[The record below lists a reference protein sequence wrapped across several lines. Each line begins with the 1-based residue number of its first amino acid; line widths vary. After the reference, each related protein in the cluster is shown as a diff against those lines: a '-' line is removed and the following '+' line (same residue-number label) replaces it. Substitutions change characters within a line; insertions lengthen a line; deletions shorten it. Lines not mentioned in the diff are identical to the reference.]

1 MVYGPNGF
9 YREFNGNNSD
19 PHIEVQC
26 NYEMKNDSPSGNIE
40 LMINNKS
47 GRSIKVHITDQSYKQ
62 KNLQRSIQN
71 GRKENI
77 IYNLKDT
84 RGWYDFTVTVESIT
98 SFMKRYAGRVE
109 NGKERI
115 TDPVMGNTAT

>member
-1 MVYGPNGF
+1 
-9 YREFNGNNSD
+9 
-19 PHIEVQC
+19 
-26 NYEMKNDSPSGNIE
+26 
-40 LMINNKS
+40 MINNKS
-47 GRSIKVHITDQSYKQ
+47 GRSVKVHITDQSYKQ

-109 NGKERI
+109 NGKETI